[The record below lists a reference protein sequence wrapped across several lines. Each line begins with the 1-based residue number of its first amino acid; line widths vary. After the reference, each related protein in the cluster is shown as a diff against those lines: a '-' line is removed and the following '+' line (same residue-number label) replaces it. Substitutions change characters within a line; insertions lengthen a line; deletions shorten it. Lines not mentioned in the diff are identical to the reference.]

1 VLPARKIS
9 ALRIPRSAF
18 AILFS
23 SLARPWKS
31 ATSSR
36 MKLLAALAVLTF
48 CAAVIPARAQDP
60 AQEKADTEQNGRGI
74 YSHGTPVERLI
85 GRAASYGCIRMC
97 SRDVVRL
104 FDAAPVGARIDVVNA
119 PLHRV
124 IAEASMSHHLR
135 NGHLAV
141 N

>member
-1 VLPARKIS
+1 
-9 ALRIPRSAF
+9 
-18 AILFS
+18 
-23 SLARPWKS
+23 
-31 ATSSR
+31 

-85 GRAASYGCIRMC
+85 DRAASYGCIRMC

-104 FDAAPVGARIDVVNA
+104 FDAAPVGARIGVVNA
-119 PLHRV
+119 PLHRAT
-124 IAEASMSHHLR
+124 AEASMSHHLR